1 MNRLY
6 TKEGRHIPETSWA
19 SYPRPQLCREDW
31 LCLNGIWDL
40 TVLHGKEIRREQ
52 IRVPFCAESLL
63 AGLKTVPEIG
73 DVLIYRRNFTVP
85 EHWQGRRVILHFG
98 AVSRFAVVS
107 VNGQELRIHENSY
120 LPFSVDITE
129 ALREDGNDLQVRVI
143 NDLTHEK
150 PWGKQRIDRGGMWY
164 TPCSG
169 IWQTVWM
176 EPVPEKHV
184 EKLKIRCGSDW
195 VEIRAE
201 GVAEGT
207 LELEGRQYGLKH
219 GSVRIP
225 IDSPQ
230 FWSPETPNLYEFAV
244 TAGEDRVKSYFAL
257 RTLEIR
263 EIGGIKRLCLNGKPF
278 FFHALLDQGY
288 WSDGLYTPATETGFE
303 QDILAMKEL
312 GFNTLRKHIKIE
324 PEQFYY
330 DCDRLGM
337 IVFQDMVNCGEY
349 HFLRDTI
356 LPTVGVKR
364 IGDRKLNRNPAAR
377 EGFLDAMRR
386 TVLQLEN
393 HPCICLWT
401 IFNEGWGQ
409 FCADNA
415 CRELKLL
422 DPTRFIDSTSGWF
435 HQRESDLDSLHIYFG
450 KLHLGK
456 EPRAQLLSEFGGF
469 VWKLPEHSFN
479 TQKTYGYRIYSDRG
493 SFVKALREI
502 YEKEILPL
510 AEKGLCGSV
519 YTQVS
524 DVEDETNGLLTFDRA
539 VRKVHPE
546 ELDDIAAKLQSAVL
560 KQTND
565 TVYFFRQ
572 LSAK

>member
-195 VEIRAE
+195 VE
-201 GVAEGT
+201 
-207 LELEGRQYGLKH
+207 H
-219 GSVRIP
+219 
-225 IDSPQ
+225 
-230 FWSPETPNLYEFAV
+230 WSWKA
-244 TAGEDRVKSYFAL
+244 
-257 RTLEIR
+257 
-263 EIGGIKRLCLNGKPF
+263 
-278 FFHALLDQGY
+278 
-288 WSDGLYTPATETGFE
+288 
-303 QDILAMKEL
+303 
-312 GFNTLRKHIKIE
+312 
-324 PEQFYY
+324 
-330 DCDRLGM
+330 
-337 IVFQDMVNCGEY
+337 
-349 HFLRDTI
+349 
-356 LPTVGVKR
+356 
-364 IGDRKLNRNPAAR
+364 
-377 EGFLDAMRR
+377 
-386 TVLQLEN
+386 
-393 HPCICLWT
+393 
-401 IFNEGWGQ
+401 
-409 FCADNA
+409 
-415 CRELKLL
+415 
-422 DPTRFIDSTSGWF
+422 DSTG
-435 HQRESDLDSLHIYFG
+435 
-450 KLHLGK
+450 
-456 EPRAQLLSEFGGF
+456 
-469 VWKLPEHSFN
+469 
-479 TQKTYGYRIYSDRG
+479 
-493 SFVKALREI
+493 
-502 YEKEILPL
+502 
-510 AEKGLCGSV
+510 
-519 YTQVS
+519 
-524 DVEDETNGLLTFDRA
+524 
-539 VRKVHPE
+539 
-546 ELDDIAAKLQSAVL
+546 
-560 KQTND
+560 
-565 TVYFFRQ
+565 
-572 LSAK
+572 